1 MKSKIQI
8 MLGASIVSVLTISAL
23 AQDAS
28 TQKTDGPDYVS
39 GHPQRPHDLH
49 GAAKA
54 SDIIGMQVQ
63 NLQDEKLGKVNDLA
77 LDLASGRIVEVSVS
91 SGGVLGMDKTYT
103 AVPPGALR
111 CDASQKFLR
120 LDASKEKFNAAP
132 KFNNT
137 KWDDGTQSNEVTE
150 VYGYYGEQS
159 YFIAGREG
167 DPGVDL
173 HGAPASTLPL
183 NMDGTINTNGSRTV
197 DRVHNAEAARD
208 AQVTNNWVY
217 TRDSWCRLGYVT
229 RASALMDITVKNLQD
244 EKLGKVE
251 NLVVD
256 LPSGR
261 IIAVIISSG
270 GYLGMDGE
278 LSAVPPSAF
287 RFNADHDVLQ
297 LDASPEMLSA
307 APHFKANQ
315 WPDFR
320 DPGYTIGIYNTY
332 KIEPY
337 FSTRMSVAPD
347 NTARNAQDRNQ
358 GALTPFDQGNSQAD
372 IDVTTQIRK
381 DIVSDDGMSVNAKN
395 VKIITMNGRVTL
407 RGAVN
412 SDQEKHHIGEIANR
426 IARPGNVDNQ
436 LEVALN
442 NSNGN

>member
-1 MKSKIQI
+1 
-8 MLGASIVSVLTISAL
+8 MLGASIASVLAISAL

-28 TQKTDGPDYVS
+28 TPKTDGPDYVA
-39 GHPQRPHDLH
+39 GRPQPPHDLR

-77 LDLASGRIVEVSVS
+77 LDLGSGRIVEVSVS
-91 SGGVLGMDKTYT
+91 SGGILGMDKTYT

-111 CDASQKFLR
+111 CDATQKFLR

-132 KFNNT
+132 KFDAS
-137 KWDDGTQSNEVTE
+137 KWDEGTQSNEVTE
-150 VYGYYGEQS
+150 VYGYYGEPS
-159 YFIAGREG
+159 YFIASSDGG
-167 DPGVDL
+167 PSADL

-197 DRVHNAEAARD
+197 DRVHNAEVARD
-208 AQVTNNWVY
+208 AQVTNDWIT
-217 TRDSWCRLGYVT
+217 TRDSWHRLGYVT
-229 RASALMDITVKNLQD
+229 DTSKLMGTAVRNLQD

-251 NLVVD
+251 NLMVD
-256 LPSGR
+256 LSSGR

-270 GYLGMDGE
+270 GFMGMDGE

-287 RFNADHDVLQ
+287 RFNAEHDVLQ
-297 LDASPEMLSA
+297 LDVSREGLSA

-320 DPGYTIGIYNTY
+320 DPGYTMGLYRVY
-332 KIEPY
+332 RVEPY
-337 FSTRMSVAPD
+337 FSDRSTEQPD
-347 NTARNAQDRNQ
+347 NTARNDRDRNQ
-358 GALTPFDQGNSQAD
+358 GALTPLDQGNSQAD
-372 IDVTTQIRK
+372 IGVTTQIRK
-381 DIVSDDGMSVNAKN
+381 DILADDGMSMNAKN
-395 VKIITMNGRVTL
+395 VKIITMDGRVTL

-412 SDQEKHHIGEIANR
+412 NDQEKHHIGEIANR

-436 LEVALN
+436 LEVASN
-442 NSNGN
+442 SSNGN